1 MSFRIFDL
9 KTEFATNPIGIGTR
23 RPRFS
28 WKYSHPRDC
37 EQPKYFHILVASTAE
52 LLASGE
58 GDLWDSGKVP
68 TSRSPLVEYDG
79 RSLGSRSV
87 GHWKVRLWD
96 SDESAS
102 DFSSAGTFEV
112 ALLEQSD
119 WRANWVGFPAGRIGK
134 ALYFRNTYALDKS
147 VARARAYIC
156 GLGWYEFRINGEKV
170 GDRVLEPAQSE
181 FSKRVL
187 YSTYDIAE
195 YLNSGVNAF
204 GAIVGTGWYG
214 VPKLV
219 VQIEVEFA
227 DGTKRLMITNG
238 RNNNDVDLW
247 KVSDGPIVSS
257 SVFDG
262 EVYDARLEKP
272 NWDRST
278 GDESGYV
285 HGGEWVA
292 SMVVD
297 PPGGKLLPQTMEPVR
312 IVDTLRAQSIDQPKP
327 GVFVL
332 DNGQNLAGWAALTA
346 AGQRGTAITMRFA
359 ECLSEDGTVN
369 QENLRFA
376 EAQDRYIFAEG
387 GIRTWEPR
395 FTYHGFRYIQLEG
408 FPGKPTVDSILT
420 KIVRSDVAAT
430 GRFKS
435 SDPLVNRIEKAVR
448 WTEVSNLHGLPT
460 DCPQRAE
467 RMGWLNDMAAR
478 SEELIY
484 NFDVSRFLPKWL
496 DDIGDAQDPV
506 SGAVSDTAPYRWGA
520 RPGDPVSVCYALIP
534 WLLYQHFGD
543 SRVLEAHYPGMKRWA
558 DYLTSRAKDRIVEDG
573 YIGDWAPPVTEAVA
587 GSIGTSAVSART
599 PSALISSAHYYYML
613 ELLAR
618 ISAAINRNADAREF
632 RGLAANVRSAF
643 NRRFWDERTGGY
655 ASNNQACNSAAL
667 YLGLVPEER
676 KASVLGNIV
685 KDVEDHDFHLTTGN
699 LCTKYIFDVLSDG
712 GEIETAY
719 RLLTQTSYPSW
730 GYMFERGATTM
741 WERWEEAT
749 GIGMNSHNHGMYA
762 SIGAWLYKALAGI
775 RTGRDCDGF
784 SNVVIAPKV
793 PSGLKSVV
801 ASVDTIR
808 GTIETSWKNDAGG
821 FSLTIG
827 IPPGVDAEVHFPRL
841 GKSEG
846 VLTEG
851 GAVASEESTPGI
863 SSIRRNEDSIVFNA
877 RSGTYRFGLGP
888 VDRRA

>member
-9 KTEFATNPIGIGTR
+9 KTEFATNPIGIGTY

-28 WKYSHPRDC
+28 WKYSHPRAW
-37 EQPKYFHILVASTAE
+37 ETATHFQILVASAPE
-52 LLASGE
+52 MLASGE

-79 RSLGSRSV
+79 RPLKSRSA
-87 GHWKVRLWD
+87 GHWMVRLWD
-96 SDESAS
+96 SEETTS
-102 DFSSAGTFEV
+102 DFSTAGSFEV

-119 WRANWVGFPAGRIGK
+119 WQANWVGFPAGRPGK
-134 ALYFRNTYALDKS
+134 ALYFRNAYTLDKS
-147 VARARAYIC
+147 VVRARAYIC
-156 GLGWYEFRINGEKV
+156 GMGWYEFRINGQKV

-187 YSTYDIAE
+187 YSTYDVTE
-195 YLNSGVNAF
+195 HLNSGTNVV
-204 GAIVGTGWYG
+204 GAIVGAGWYG

-219 VQIEVEFA
+219 AQIEVEFA
-227 DGTKRLMITNG
+227 DGTTRLLITNG

-272 NWDRST
+272 DWDRST

-285 HGGEWVA
+285 HGGEWVS

-297 PPGGKLLPQTMEPVR
+297 SPGGKLLPQTMEPVR
-312 IVDTLRAQSIDQPKP
+312 IADTLRARSIDQPKP
-327 GVFVL
+327 GIFVL

-346 AGQRGTAITMRFA
+346 SGKRDTAITMRFS
-359 ECLSEDGTVN
+359 ECLYEDGTVN

-376 EAQDRYIFAEG
+376 KARDRYIFAKDGTE
-387 GIRTWEPR
+387 TWEPR
-395 FTYHGFRYIQLEG
+395 FTYHGFRFIQLEG
-408 FPGKPTVDSILT
+408 FPGEATVDSIET
-420 KIVRSDVAAT
+420 KVVRSDVKAT
-430 GRFKS
+430 GRFTCS
-435 SDPLVNRIEKAVR
+435 NPLVNRIEKAVR

-478 SEELIY
+478 SEELVY

-496 DDIGDAQDPV
+496 DDIEDAQDPV
-506 SGAVSDTAPYRWGA
+506 SGAVSDTAPFRWGA

-543 SRVLEAHYPGMKRWA
+543 ERVLERHFRGVKRWA
-558 DYLTSRAKDRIVEDG
+558 DYLTSRARGHIVEDG
-573 YIGDWAPPVTEAVA
+573 YIGDWAPPVTEAIA
-587 GSIGTSAVSART
+587 GSIGTSAVSAHT
-599 PSALISSAHYYYML
+599 PSALISSAHYYHLL
-613 ELLAR
+613 ELLAS
-618 ISAAINRNADAREF
+618 ISSVIDRRNDAREF
-632 RGLAANVRSAF
+632 RRLAAHVHRAF
-643 NRRFWDERTGGY
+643 NRRFWDEQTGGY
-655 ASNNQACNSAAL
+655 ASNNQACNSVAL
-667 YLGLVPEER
+667 YMGLVPDENR
-676 KASVLGNIV
+676 ASVLANIV
-685 KDVEDHDFHLTTGN
+685 RDVEDHDFHLTTGN

-712 GEIETAY
+712 GEIDTAY

-741 WERWEEAT
+741 WERWEEGT

-775 RTGRDCDGF
+775 RVGRNCNGF
-784 SNVVIAPKV
+784 SSVVIAPKV
-793 PSGLKSVV
+793 PSGLKSVD
-801 ASVDTIR
+801 AAVDTVR
-808 GTIETSWKNDAGG
+808 GSIETSWESGEGG
-821 FSLTIG
+821 LSLTISV
-827 IPPGVDAEVHFPRL
+827 PPGVDTEVHFPRL
-841 GKSEG
+841 GNSEG
-846 VLTEG
+846 QLTED
-851 GAVASEESTPGI
+851 GAVVARDGASGVSN
-863 SSIRRNEDSIVFNA
+863 IRSETDSIVFKA
-877 RSGTYRFGLGP
+877 RPGKRRFGLTSASNS
-888 VDRRA
+888 V